1 MHPDVA
7 IEVARQRMNELHA
20 EAAHRRLVPH
30 PRRAA
35 RPALRAR
42 GLARLRRLA
51 PPPPQF
57 TASTSSS
64 PIASSTAVRQAV
76 AELT

>member
-20 EAAHRRLVPH
+20 EAARRRLVPH
-30 PRRAA
+30 PRRVA
-35 RPALRAR
+35 RLALRAR
-42 GLARLRRLA
+42 GWARLQRLA
-51 PPPPQF
+51 PSPPQP

-64 PIASSTAVRQAV
+64 PIASPTAVRQAV